1 MASSAPDLA
10 PPPLVE
16 RIARRQRLVVALL
29 VLVALAGWGW
39 LATRPMMMA
48 PTLPATVLMWCVMMA
63 AMMLPG
69 AAPAVLLFGRVAAQH
84 RGSAGSSTQFVAGYL
99 MAWGGFS
106 LLAAV
111 TQLAATRAGLLDA
124 MSLSTSA
131 GIAALLWLA
140 AGAYQLTP
148 LKRACLHQ
156 CRSPAA
162 FFARHW
168 RPGPAAALRLGVRH
182 GLFCI
187 GCCGALMALL
197 FVGGAMNLG
206 WAAALAALV
215 AVEKIAPRGEA
226 IGRAA
231 GVAMLGWG
239 ALALLA

>member
-1 MASSAPDLA
+1 
-10 PPPLVE
+10 LVE

-29 VLVALAGWGW
+29 ALVTLAGWGW
-39 LATRPMMMA
+39 LASWPMVMA
-48 PTLPATVLMWCVMMA
+48 PALPGTVLMWSVMMA
-63 AMMLPG
+63 AMMLPA

-84 RGSAGSSTQFVAGYL
+84 RGTAGTSTEFVAGYL
-99 MAWGGFS
+99 VAWSLFS
-106 LLAAV
+106 WAAALA
-111 TQLAATRAGLLDA
+111 QLAATRAGLLDA
-124 MSLSTSA
+124 MSLRVSHGLAA
-131 GIAALLWLA
+131 GLWLA

-148 LKRACLHQ
+148 LKRTCLHQ

-162 FFARHW
+162 YYARHW
-168 RPGPAAALRLGVRH
+168 RPGPTAALRLGLRH

-215 AVEKIAPRGEA
+215 AVEKILPRGEA

-239 ALALLA
+239 AFGLLA